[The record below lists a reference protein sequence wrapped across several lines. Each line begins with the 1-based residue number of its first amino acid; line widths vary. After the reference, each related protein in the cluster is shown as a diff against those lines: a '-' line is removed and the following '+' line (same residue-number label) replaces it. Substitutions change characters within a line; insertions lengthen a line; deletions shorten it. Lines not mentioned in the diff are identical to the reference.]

1 VNVVNV
7 VGAPKT
13 FLEEGVYVGKR
24 AVRAAVASARNRSRR
39 AFIIAAN
46 LPRFFLFYRA
56 ASTLRWYSHHHS
68 SARRSSPHRAFA
80 RRVEDEP
87 VKLAATMEAYRRAFI
102 ATGSFEPVK
111 HVMVRAPL
119 ANSRRILNG
128 ASRDTPF

>member
-1 VNVVNV
+1 

-13 FLEEGVYVGKR
+13 FLEEGVCLGKR
-24 AVRAAVASARNRSRR
+24 AVRAAVASARNRSLGLHHRR
-39 AFIIAAN
+39 EPAGEIF
-46 LPRFFLFYRA
+46 PFYRA

-111 HVMVRAPL
+111 HVMVRAPP